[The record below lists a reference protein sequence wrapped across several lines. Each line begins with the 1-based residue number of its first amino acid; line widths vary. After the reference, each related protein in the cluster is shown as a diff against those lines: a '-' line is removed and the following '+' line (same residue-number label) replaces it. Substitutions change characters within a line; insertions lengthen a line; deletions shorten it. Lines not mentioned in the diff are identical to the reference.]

1 MVTLKKR
8 EGIALFSRNIEGT
21 PTPNA
26 ATRRASTKNSAPQAA
41 RYSSHFGRPRQRNST
56 SRRCTNAATNSE
68 ISPPRR
74 LGERRFRKPSQIP
87 QPNVAGKPEVE
98 VAAESCPSRRGFY
111 PQMPGGIRRSASGSI
126 CRRLAPR
133 ARRGLA
139 GGCTWR
145 ATTNASRLRLRDW
158 VWRPVGSHMERG
170 QGMRI
175 GGALLGAS
183 RFPTASRYPL
193 PYTHLTVTLSAC
205 DIVNTAHAREYPG

>member
-1 MVTLKKR
+1 MVTLCKYLGCHDVLGQRDRASGVGSLTEYMYRLEGFDYSLPYYYMVTLKKR

-87 QPNVAGKPEVE
+87 QPNVAGRPEVE

-126 CRRLAPR
+126 CRRLAPWTG
-133 ARRGLA
+133 RGS
-139 GGCTWR
+139 GWGYTWR
-145 ATTNASRLRLRDW
+145 ATTNRAACVILDA
-158 VWRPVGSHMERG
+158 
-170 QGMRI
+170 QIRI
-175 GGALLGAS
+175 G
-183 RFPTASRYPL
+183 
-193 PYTHLTVTLSAC
+193 
-205 DIVNTAHAREYPG
+205 